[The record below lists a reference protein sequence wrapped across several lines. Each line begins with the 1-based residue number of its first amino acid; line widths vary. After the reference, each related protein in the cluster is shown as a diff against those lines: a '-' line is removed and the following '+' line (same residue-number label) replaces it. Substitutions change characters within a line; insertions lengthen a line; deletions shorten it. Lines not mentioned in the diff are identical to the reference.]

1 MSHNQVEAGVEA
13 ETAPGGITK
22 PSVSAAVSIKQ
33 VFKCTT
39 PPAVLKESIPLSL
52 RDLNRDVKIP
62 YSKKLSSMVKQI
74 LKETGW
80 DHAAEQVRTKP
91 PLYHSL

>member
-1 MSHNQVEAGVEA
+1 MYTGCTDSAAEQELPSAGGVVVSHNQVEAGVEA

-52 RDLNRDVKIP
+52 RALNRDVKIQ
-62 YSKKLSSMVKQI
+62 Y
-74 LKETGW
+74 
-80 DHAAEQVRTKP
+80 
-91 PLYHSL
+91 